1 MTTMKFLPAARW
13 TTTAP
18 APRQSLT
25 RTARPA
31 SERQMTLAAENAPLR
46 ITYGR
51 DRLGAQ
57 IANVLLHAGYYVVQC
72 VWGEGPIDAVESV
85 TFADAAVPAGV
96 QQQHYTGTAG
106 QTANSWLVDAFAA
119 KAVVYEDALPYVAY
133 SVFRIPITIDAD
145 WSNITA
151 VIRGRL
157 LYDPRTTTTAY
168 NTNAALAYADYL
180 SHTRYGAGRTIDWSS
195 VIAPANACDEQ
206 INGRARRAIGYTID
220 VVAPVEDHLETLRT
234 YAGCLRP
241 VIGPSGWRM
250 IADRPASVVKHYDH
264 AAGNILSISPIRK
277 RGVRDTPTL
286 IRLTWTDTS
295 QVPWRDVPTIVAL
308 PGVIEGTSP
317 RRESDIPLPGIQDAS
332 QAEREAI
339 ERLNKLTLED
349 IGFELEVFD
358 DGIETE
364 SGDVVTVSHPVG
376 LSEKPMRVLGVEG
389 SHGRYRL
396 TLAEYDP
403 AMYSDEIV
411 TDPTFPDTSLPT
423 PTDPPAPTGLVL
435 TEELFQKQTGVYA
448 SRVRVSWTAPA
459 DYPFVDSYRI
469 IGYVGGE
476 PVFNGTA
483 QYGAT
488 EWPSPE
494 VEEGVL
500 HTVEVRTVSK
510 LGALS
515 SAVSDTIS
523 PLGKFLPPG
532 DVPQISGSYI
542 AGEIRLSWQPAI
554 DIDIWRY
561 ELRTGPVGVSWDDAA
576 LVDRV
581 DGLSLTVPGVPL
593 GTWDWLVKAIDSVG
607 LYSPAAARVT
617 VAVTLP
623 QDVPQITGYYEAGE
637 MRLSWQAS
645 PTADIVAYEV
655 RRAAVGGA
663 WASATVID
671 RINATTL
678 AVRGTP
684 LGSFDWLV
692 RAIDSSGRISAT
704 EARATIATLRPPN
717 VTGFAGFE
725 AGGEVRLFWTAVSD
739 LGLAHY
745 EIRYG
750 AVGVSWAAAKLLNR
764 TDTLRMSTRDV
775 AAGTHDFLV
784 VAINVDGF
792 ESATPARTKITVTVD
807 SGAFLVD
814 TATFDAPTVSA
825 MQEYRLGRLDD
836 KRRWVTENGVAWG
849 TKFANAMSTYTQP
862 LASYGATASSWQ
874 SEAHDFGM
882 EVTGN
887 WLGEIDATAIAGTVT
902 PELQL
907 SSDAAAWQGF
917 ESLTAK
923 VGARF
928 ARLRASGDSSSVIHV
943 EIPTA
948 QVRVDAI
955 PRIERG
961 FVQTQA
967 SGGALVQ
974 LDGEYA
980 AAQSIFLASQGS
992 ASRVAVFD
1000 RVLVAPAT
1008 GLIYE
1013 GENQNGEGLQ
1023 VARRRILTSSRTI
1036 QSDDWL
1042 EYDVFLVAQPGT
1054 GTVKS
1059 GGFGL
1064 MNTGGVFVG
1073 ATISDANGS
1082 GQMLSAAGLPL
1093 GKWFSR
1099 KFALSS
1105 IAGEV
1110 VDRWHLSLR
1119 IQDGLG
1125 LTKAVYRNIRVTN
1138 GSDTTRLQIYSGGEP
1153 TENVSQTGVML
1164 NPQCG
1169 PANSFLVYQ
1178 FDAAGNQVAGRA
1190 SWTFNGI

>member
-25 RTARPA
+25 STARPA

-106 QTANSWLVDAFAA
+106 QSVNSWLVDAFAA

-145 WSNITA
+145 WSNVTA

-195 VIAPANACDEQ
+195 VIAPADACDEQ

-241 VIGPSGWRM
+241 VIGSSGWRM

-349 IGFELEVFD
+349 ITFELEVFD
-358 DGIETE
+358 DGVETE
-364 SGDVVTVSHPVG
+364 PGDVVTVSHPVG

-389 SHGRYRL
+389 AHGRYRL

-411 TDPTFPDTSLPT
+411 ADPTFPDTSLPT
-423 PTDPPAPTGLVL
+423 PADPLPPTGLTL
-435 TEELFQKQTGVYA
+435 TEELFQKQTGVYS
-448 SRVRVSWTAPA
+448 SRVRVAWTAPA
-459 DYPFVDSYRI
+459 DYPFVDSYRV

-500 HTVEVRTVSK
+500 HTIEVRTVSSV
-510 LGALS
+510 GVLS
-515 SAVSDTIS
+515 DAVSDTIE

-532 DVPQISGSYI
+532 DVPQITGSYE
-542 AGEIRLSWQPAI
+542 AGVIRLSWQAAV

-561 ELRTGPVGVSWDDAA
+561 ELRTGADGVAWDDAT

-581 DGLSLTVPGVPL
+581 DGLRIELTGYPL
-593 GTWDWLVKAIDSVG
+593 GTHAFIVRALDSVG
-607 LYSPAAARVT
+607 LYSLNDARVNIT
-617 VAVTLP
+617 VAAP
-623 QDVPQITGYYEAGE
+623 
-637 MRLSWQAS
+637 
-645 PTADIVAYEV
+645 
-655 RRAAVGGA
+655 AV
-663 WASATVID
+663 
-671 RINATTL
+671 
-678 AVRGTP
+678 
-684 LGSFDWLV
+684 
-692 RAIDSSGRISAT
+692 
-704 EARATIATLRPPN
+704 
-717 VTGFAGFE
+717 VTGFTGFE
-725 AGGEVRLFWTAVSD
+725 VGGEVRLSWNAVP
-739 LGLAHY
+739 GIGVANY

-750 AVGVSWAAAKLLNR
+750 AASVTWENATLLNR
-764 TDTLRMSTRDV
+764 TDTLRLVSRDV
-775 AAGTHDFLV
+775 AEGTFDFLIR
-784 VAINVDGF
+784 AISVDGF
-792 ESATPARTKITVTVD
+792 YSDTDARHTLTVTKD
-807 SGAFLVD
+807 SSAFLVD
-814 TATFDAPTVSA
+814 AADFDTPTLSNMA
-825 MQEYRLGRLDD
+825 EYKLGRTDTV
-836 KRRWVTENGVAWG
+836 RRFVTEDGVAWG
-849 TKFANAMSTYTQP
+849 TKFANAMSTYTNP
-862 LASYGATASSWQ
+862 LYTYGNVASSWTSESYDFAQ
-874 SEAHDFGM
+874 SIS
-882 EVTGN
+882 GN
-887 WLGEIDATAIAGTVT
+887 WAATFSAEAVAGTIT
-902 PELQL
+902 REMQL
-907 SSDAAAWQGF
+907 GPDGSNWTGYSSLAAK
-917 ESLTAK
+917 T
-923 VGARF
+923 GARF
-928 ARLRASGDSSSVIHV
+928 ARLVASAASGSFLHV
-943 EIPTA
+943 TLPTA
-948 QVRVDAI
+948 EVRIDAI
-955 PRIERG
+955 PRTEQG
-961 FVQTQA
+961 TVAALA

-974 LDGEYA
+974 LSNEYSA
-980 AAQSIFLASQGS
+980 AKSIALASQGT
-992 ASRVAVFD
+992 AARTPVYD
-1000 RVLVAPAT
+1000 RVLVAPAM
-1008 GLIYE
+1008 GLMYS
-1013 GENQNGEGLQ
+1013 G
-1023 VARRRILTSSRTI
+1023 TSNNVNAYNESLHIIDPLNRVC
-1036 QSDDWL
+1036 QSGDYV
-1042 EYDVFLVAQPGT
+1042 EYDVFIVSQSAPGDLIR
-1054 GTVKS
+1054 S
-1059 GGFGL
+1059 P
-1064 MNTGGVFVG
+1064 GGVAITV
-1073 ATISDANGS
+1073 SD
-1082 GQMLSAAGLPL
+1082 GQPVFSFTGDNSPTGVWITRKHSLSAQVGYT
-1093 GKWFSR
+1093 
-1099 KFALSS
+1099 LSDFRIRLRAS
-1105 IAGEV
+1105 NPAYIA
-1110 VDRWHLSLR
+1110 
-1119 IQDGLG
+1119 
-1125 LTKAVYRNIRVTN
+1125 AVYRNIRITD
-1138 GSDTTRLQIYSGGEP
+1138 GSGNTRQTVWNGGEP
-1153 TENVSQTGVML
+1153 TSWTATGNSGMT
-1164 NPQCG
+1164 NIQGG
-1169 PANSFLVYQ
+1169 PSNSFIVYQ
-1178 FDAAGNQVAGRA
+1178 FDSGGTQVSGNV
-1190 SWTFNGI
+1190 SWEFNGI